1 MPRITYAPR
10 PWSAVL
16 GMSAVALGFLGLL
29 FFWLMPL
36 GLICAAVGFVLGIA
50 GWMTG
55 IVRDG
60 TQPGMVILGTLLSL
74 VALIVDVLFMT
85 GGFTYLTNTWWGY

>member
-1 MPRITYAPR
+1 MPRITYVPR

-36 GLICAAVGFVLGIA
+36 GLICAAAGFLLGIA
-50 GWMTG
+50 GWMIG

-60 TQPGMVILGTLLSL
+60 TQPGMVILGTILSL
-74 VALIVDVLFMT
+74 VALVVNVLFMT
-85 GGFTYLTNTWWGY
+85 GGIIYLTNTRWGY